1 VSLGRRLIVAL
12 VVIVVLLVAAGF
24 VIVQTERDYLIDQLD
39 RQLVV
44 AAAPAR
50 VLSIRLPTAPPQSFP
65 APPDLFDLY
74 IARVSDTGAVLQTI
88 VPGQSNR
95 RPDMRGQNLARL
107 ARTGHQ
113 VSVGAKSGDGE
124 LRAIVVPITDGF
136 IVLAFPLDRVHSATE
151 RLVVVVTIAGVGIA
165 LVLALLAWW
174 VRRLG
179 LQPIRQMT
187 DTADAIAQGELDR
200 RVEARSPST
209 EAGRLARA
217 FNVMLDERQE
227 ADRRL
232 RRFLADASHEL
243 RTPLTSIRGYLEL
256 YERGALAE
264 RPALDDAM
272 RRVRQESMRMT
283 DLVEDLLLLARL
295 DEGRPLRRASVDVT
309 QLLRDAAADAS
320 AVQPDRPLTIDVADG
335 LAAEVD
341 EDRIRQVIA
350 ALLSNALMYTQSS
363 VAITVR
369 GRQEDSV
376 CVIEV
381 DDQGPGME
389 PELAAN
395 AFGRFARGADAAA
408 RHHGGTGLG
417 LSIVEA
423 VVEAHD
429 GRVTLETAPGRGT
442 CVRVVLP
449 VRADDQETS
458 SEG

>member
-1 VSLGRRLIVAL
+1 MSLGRRLIVAL
-12 VVIVVLLVAAGF
+12 IVIVVLLVTAG
-24 VIVQTERDYLIDQLD
+24 VIIVRTQRNYLVDQID
-39 RQLVV
+39 RQLVA

-50 VLSIRLPTAPPQSFP
+50 VLSIRLPTAPPRSFP

-74 IARVSDTGAVLQTI
+74 IARVSTTGVLQTI
-88 VPGQSNR
+88 VPGQSNG
-95 RPDMRGQNLARL
+95 RPDLHGQNLEHL
-107 ARTGHQ
+107 ARTAHP
-113 VSVGAKSGDGE
+113 VTVAATNGDGE
-124 LRAIVVPITDGF
+124 LRSIVVPITDGF
-136 IVLAFPLDRVHSATE
+136 IVLAFPLDRVHSATD
-151 RLVVVVTIAGVGIA
+151 RLVVVAAIAGFGIA
-165 LVLALLAWW
+165 LVLSLLAWW

-179 LQPIRQMT
+179 LQPIRQVT
-187 DTADAIAQGELDR
+187 DTADAIARGELDR
-200 RVEARSPST
+200 RVEPRSPST

-227 ADRRL
+227 ADLRL

-256 YERGALAE
+256 YQRGALAE

-272 RRVRQESMRMT
+272 RRVGQESMRMT

-295 DEGRPLRRASVDVT
+295 DEGRPLRRTTVDVT

-320 AVQPDRPLTIDVADG
+320 AVQPDRPLTVDVADD
-335 LAAEVD
+335 LIADVD

-350 ALLSNALMYTQSS
+350 ALLSNALVYTEPS
-363 VAITVR
+363 VVITLR
-369 GRQEDSV
+369 GRQEQSV
-376 CVIEV
+376 CVFEV

-408 RHHGGTGLG
+408 RHHDGTGLG

-423 VVEAHD
+423 VVQAHD
-429 GRVTLETAPGRGT
+429 GRVTLETAPGHGT

-449 VRADDQETS
+449 LRDDDQETS
-458 SEG
+458 REG